1 MCPSRYQFIDWNLN
15 ICPRHEIEELLAK
28 FSIWSAN
35 NLSPYGPARIPD
47 QATSPMPLQDL
58 GNSIRLA
65 SDALLRLIVEGPVE
79 GADIEID
86 TQVRLS

>member
-1 MCPSRYQFIDWNLN
+1 
-15 ICPRHEIEELLAK
+15 
-28 FSIWSAN
+28 
-35 NLSPYGPARIPD
+35 
-47 QATSPMPLQDL
+47 MPLQDL